1 MTTMKSHTGI
11 YLCVMSSDGTMFP
24 VSWTSRRQ
32 QCVSKSTTESEIVAL
47 HDGLYSDAIPV
58 QTVLQMVFKRS
69 IPLIIHED
77 NMACIQI
84 LRAGYSARLKAMN
97 RTHKLSI
104 AAISETIND
113 LGLELRYTESSEQL
127 ADVFTKAL
135 AKVKF
140 LAALQKLRI
149 GTPSQDF
156 TKENGSP
163 KV

>member
-1 MTTMKSHTGI
+1 
-11 YLCVMSSDGTMFP
+11 MFP
-24 VSWTSRRQ
+24 ISWTSRRQ

-58 QTVLQMVFKRS
+58 QTVLQMVFKRD

-77 NMACIQI
+77 NQACIQI
-84 LRAGYSARLKAMN
+84 LHAGYSARLKSMN

-104 AAISETIND
+104 AGIHETICD
-113 LGLELRYTESSEQL
+113 LGLELRYTLSDDQL

-140 LAALQKLRI
+140 LAALAKLRI
-149 GTPSQDF
+149 GTRSQKF
-156 TKENGSP
+156 P
-163 KV
+163 